1 MDSIRAGGMTPTP
14 SVNRTERAA
23 APPPPKA
30 TEAPPQT
37 KSFAP
42 SSSAGWESKVGN
54 QGTDLSQPEAL
65 QKLTTELG
73 AAIDKGEV
81 QQSQLGGED
90 ALEVF
95 LPDAAEA
102 VPEDAPHLGEEL
114 ENFDTLEDA
123 EAFCEAEGGD
133 DVPVENDDG
142 SYSACEFEPEADL
155 EEAPEA
161 EGEVES
167 ESESDSEMDAAGDDE
182 EDEDPDGEE
191 EPPEQDQQ
199 QRKRPE
205 QEAEDEEEAES
216 A

>member
-1 MDSIRAGGMTPTP
+1 MDSIRAGGMMPTP

-30 TEAPPQT
+30 AEAPPTT

-42 SSSAGWESKVGN
+42 SSSTWETKVGN

-65 QKLTTELG
+65 QKLTSELG

-81 QQSQLGGED
+81 KQTQIGGED

-95 LPDAAEA
+95 LPEAADA

-114 ENFDTLEDA
+114 ENFDTLEEA

-155 EEAPEA
+155 DEAPEA
-161 EGEVES
+161 EGEVDS
-167 ESESDSEMDAAGDDE
+167 ESETDSELDATGEDE
-182 EDEDPDGEE
+182 EEEDPDGEE
-191 EPPEQDQQ
+191 ESPEQEQQ

-205 QEAEDEEEAES
+205 PEAEAEEDAES